1 MKTASRRSILF
12 SSNFYYPVHSV
23 NFAADAELLP
33 ALHTWSLS
41 VEEQFYLLY
50 PPLVLACLK
59 IGNRALTLFIA
70 SVFAASLIGAH
81 AGTIFFS
88 KWNFYLLPTRAW
100 ELAIGAMCSVYLRK
114 DRGKNSLKK
123 EVVALAGLGLVI
135 GSVFLLDRTQ
145 PYPSVLSLLPTAGT
159 ALIIVF
165 AQKNTLVQRLLSL
178 RVFVGIGLISY
189 SAYLWHQPLLAGARH
204 LSVHPK
210 AVPSTILFSTIGLTF
225 ACAFLTFRF
234 VEQPFRKGRFSLK
247 ILAGASL
254 LALFVY
260 LGSKYFLTTVQSG
273 RSAEFSSLSRDLA
286 KDDYDCVKKEESGYR
301 FGTPSPSPPDVI
313 LLGDSHARM
322 LIPNLSDEL
331 RKETS
336 MGFTPTV
343 SLEARMISP

>member
-1 MKTASRRSILF
+1 MPENRNRT
-12 SSNFYYPVHSV
+12 
-23 NFAADAELLP
+23 
-33 ALHTWSLS
+33 
-41 VEEQFYLLY
+41 
-50 PPLVLACLK
+50 LA
-59 IGNRALTLFIA
+59 LFIA
-70 SVFAASLIGAH
+70 SVFVISLIGVSRNDL
-81 AGTIFFS
+81 FLQMEF
-88 KWNFYLLPTRAW
+88 LPFADPAW

-123 EVVALAGLGLVI
+123 EVAALAGLGLVI

-247 ILAGASL
+247 ILAGASAPFCL
-254 LALFVY
+254 SWLQVFFNYRSIRTVGRIFIPEP
-260 LGSKYFLTTVQSG
+260 GSCQ
-273 RSAEFSSLSRDLA
+273 R
-286 KDDYDCVKKEESGYR
+286 
-301 FGTPSPSPPDVI
+301 
-313 LLGDSHARM
+313 
-322 LIPNLSDEL
+322 
-331 RKETS
+331 
-336 MGFTPTV
+336 
-343 SLEARMISP
+343 